1 VRGVGT
7 PRSHRPQVNSASQ
20 EPAHDS
26 FPDDVHTFTGRVKGR
41 GVACAC
47 SLVGRNKKATGVS
60 LRWVDKK
67 SHPFLWL
74 VLVSNLHCI
83 CLPLLGRS
91 ERKLAATTGGWGARV
106 RTCIAIPRL
115 LLPCALS
122 TSFFCFVRMGQSQR
136 GFLVLSCSTVF
147 AACASSVCGAGAASN
162 PTSGWCAGCQ
172 HASPPS
178 PLSIHRSRVPSRFL
192 HCSRVRCAC
201 ALAVFLC
208 LYFCL
213 GLYLPATVQLC
224 IVHSSKGRCST
235 GSSKSTEKHTSAP
248 TISTAHARFYLR
260 SWA

>member
-1 VRGVGT
+1 MRRRRREDGARAYVRALLFLGFYCPVLFSSLFFVFVGW
-7 PRSHRPQVNSASQ
+7 
-20 EPAHDS
+20 
-26 FPDDVHTFTGRVKGR
+26 GRA
-41 GVACAC
+41 GVA
-47 SLVGRNKKATGVS
+47 SWIV
-60 LRWVDKK
+60 
-67 SHPFLWL
+67 
-74 VLVSNLHCI
+74 
-83 CLPLLGRS
+83 
-91 ERKLAATTGGWGARV
+91 
-106 RTCIAIPRL
+106 
-115 LLPCALS
+115 
-122 TSFFCFVRMGQSQR
+122 
-136 GFLVLSCSTVF
+136 SCSTVF
-147 AACASSVCGAGAASN
+147 PACASSVCGAGAASN

-248 TISTAHARFYLR
+248 TISTARARFYLR

>member
-1 VRGVGT
+1 MFGT
-7 PRSHRPQVNSASQ
+7 RKAEPLSREHTQKIKPAHGHCRIHDASPMCEVWAHHVPTVHKVNSASQ

-122 TSFFCFVRMGQSQR
+122 TSFFVLLGWGRASVASWFVLLNRLLLRARRLCVGREQR
-136 GFLVLSCSTVF
+136 LTQR
-147 AACASSVCGAGAASN
+147 AAGARAVSMQ
-162 PTSGWCAGCQ
+162 A
-172 HASPPS
+172 PPR
-178 PLSIHRSRVPSRFL
+178 PYPSIARVCHPDSYIVRVCVVRVHWL
-192 HCSRVRCAC
+192 CSCAC
-201 ALAVFLC
+201 
-208 LYFCL
+208 
-213 GLYLPATVQLC
+213 
-224 IVHSSKGRCST
+224 I
-235 GSSKSTEKHTSAP
+235 SASACTYP
-248 TISTAHARFYLR
+248 LR
-260 SWA
+260 YSCA